1 MLAPTRILVPTDF
14 SEHSDKALLQ
24 ALDIAL
30 EYNAKVYVLHVVHEK
45 MMDRLDDYGLT
56 YPNFVR
62 NVERRMVHAAAKR
75 LKEQVGKFPQS
86 KELDVITRAVVGN
99 TSKAILKEARK
110 QGIDLIVIASLG
122 QTGVA
127 KYIIGNVAR
136 IVLREA
142 KCPVLLTK

>member
-30 EYNAKVYVLHVVHEK
+30 EYRAKVYVLHVVRQK

-56 YPNFVR
+56 YPSFVK
-62 NVERRMVHAAAKR
+62 NVERRMVRAAAKR

-86 KELDVITRAVVGN
+86 KELEVVTRAVVGN
-99 TSKAILKEARK
+99 TPQAILKEARK

-122 QTGVA
+122 KTGVA
-127 KYIIGNVAR
+127 KYLIGNVAR